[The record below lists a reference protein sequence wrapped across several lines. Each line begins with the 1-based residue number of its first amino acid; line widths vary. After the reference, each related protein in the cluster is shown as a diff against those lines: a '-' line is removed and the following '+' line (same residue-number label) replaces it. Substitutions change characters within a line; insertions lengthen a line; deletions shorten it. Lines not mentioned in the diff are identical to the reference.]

1 MQKIGDIKSHC
12 EKMEHVFLQK
22 ILQYIQTDGSDKSE
36 TFRTLV
42 DSWYG
47 YYMGEG
53 FVKRTGSVQW
63 FNRSDLKQMRHKPA
77 ICRMHFI
84 SSKAKMVLNSDG
96 FEPLV
101 KDHSVPVNILR
112 KELSALKPLNTDGV
126 KAFLLNRYRLGVITE
141 SEDKDLCDRLKS
153 GFPSGSSTSDI
164 FARYKA
170 VGIF

>member
-1 MQKIGDIKSHC
+1 MKMQKIGDIKSHC

-63 FNRSDLKQMRHKPA
+63 FNRSDLAPIPRTP
-77 ICRMHFI
+77 
-84 SSKAKMVLNSDG
+84 
-96 FEPLV
+96 
-101 KDHSVPVNILR
+101 
-112 KELSALKPLNTDGV
+112 
-126 KAFLLNRYRLGVITE
+126 
-141 SEDKDLCDRLKS
+141 
-153 GFPSGSSTSDI
+153 
-164 FARYKA
+164 
-170 VGIF
+170 